1 MVWAYTQN
9 ATFNLLGY
17 TLSQVLIWNEKMI
30 ESLMQLLSD
39 PNTWIAFLTLSALEI
54 ILGIDNIIFISVI
67 ANRLPLE
74 IREKVRRFGLLF
86 ALLTR
91 ILLLLSLSWVM
102 GLTEPL
108 FAIAEKSISGR
119 DLILL
124 LGGFFLIW
132 KASKEIYIEVEVG
145 EHDDEG
151 GDTSSKSGTKSMLSL
166 FVGSVLQ
173 IGLLDIIFS
182 LDSVITAVGMVD
194 QISIMIAA
202 VLASVLIMLI
212 AAKPIGDFV
221 HRHPSIKV
229 LALSF
234 LTVVGVVL
242 IAEGMGVH
250 IPKGYVYVAMAFSL
264 SVELLNIRSREKRKK
279 QG

>member
-1 MVWAYTQN
+1 
-9 ATFNLLGY
+9 
-17 TLSQVLIWNEKMI
+17 MI
-30 ESLMQLLSD
+30 ESLLQLISD
-39 PNTWIAFLTLSALEI
+39 PNAWIAFLTLSALEI
-54 ILGIDNIIFISVI
+54 ILGIDNVIFISVI
-67 ANRLPLE
+67 ANRLPIE
-74 IREKVRRFGLLF
+74 IREKVRRFGLIF
-86 ALLTR
+86 ALVTR

-102 GLTEPL
+102 SLTNPL
-108 FAIAEKSISGR
+108 FTIADHAISGR

-132 KASKEIYIEVEVG
+132 KASKEIYIEVEEG
-145 EHDDEG
+145 AHNDETG
-151 GDTSSKSGTKSMLSL
+151 SGDHQSAAKSMTAL
-166 FVGSVLQ
+166 FIGSVLQ

-194 QISIMIAA
+194 DISIMIAA

-221 HRHPSIKV
+221 HHHPSIKV

-250 IPKGYVYVAMAFSL
+250 IPKGYVYVAMGFSL
-264 SVELLNIRSREKRKK
+264 SVELLNIRSREKKK
-279 QG
+279 KTRV

>member
-1 MVWAYTQN
+1 M
-9 ATFNLLGY
+9 
-17 TLSQVLIWNEKMI
+17 
-30 ESLMQLLSD
+30 ESLLALLSD

-74 IREKVRRFGLLF
+74 IREKVRRFGLIF
-86 ALLTR
+86 ALVTR

-102 GLTEPL
+102 ELTTPI
-108 FAIAEKSISGR
+108 FTITDHAISGR

-124 LGGFFLIW
+124 SGGFFLIW
-132 KASKEIYIEVEVG
+132 KASKEIYSEVELS
-145 EHDDEG
+145 EHDQAAANTDV
-151 GDTSSKSGTKSMLSL
+151 DASKSMFAL
-166 FVGSVLQ
+166 FIGSVLQ

-182 LDSVITAVGMVD
+182 LDSVITAVGMVKE
-194 QISIMIAA
+194 ISIMISA

-221 HRHPSIKV
+221 HHHPSIKV

-264 SVELLNIRSREKRKK
+264 SVELLNIRSREKRKRK
-279 QG
+279 N

>member
-1 MVWAYTQN
+1 M
-9 ATFNLLGY
+9 F
-17 TLSQVLIWNEKMI
+17 
-30 ESLMQLLSD
+30 ESFLQLLSD
-39 PNTWIAFLTLSALEI
+39 PNAWIAFLTLSALEI

-86 ALLTR
+86 ALVTR

-102 GLTEPL
+102 TLTEPIIS
-108 FAIAEKSISGR
+108 IANHAVSGR

-124 LGGFFLIW
+124 LGGFFLLW
-132 KASKEIYIEVEVG
+132 KASKEIYIEVELG
-145 EHDDEG
+145 ESASQSMSDG
-151 GDTSSKSGTKSMLSL
+151 SVVSKKSMASL
-166 FVGSVLQ
+166 FLASVIQ
-173 IGLLDIIFS
+173 IGILDIIFS

-194 QISIMIAA
+194 DIGVMIAA
-202 VLASVLIMLI
+202 VLVSVMIMLF
-212 AAKPIGDFV
+212 AAKSIGDFV
-221 HRHPSIKV
+221 HHHPSIKV

-250 IPKGYVYVAMAFSL
+250 IPKGYVYVAMGFSL
-264 SVELLNIRSREKRKK
+264 AVELLNIRSRGKK
-279 QG
+279 KG

>member
-1 MVWAYTQN
+1 
-9 ATFNLLGY
+9 
-17 TLSQVLIWNEKMI
+17 MI
-30 ESLMQLLSD
+30 ESFLQLISD
-39 PNTWIAFLTLSALEI
+39 PNAWIAFLTLSALEI

-67 ANRLPLE
+67 ANRLPIE

-102 GLTEPL
+102 SLTTPL
-108 FAIAEKSISGR
+108 FSITDHEISGR

-132 KASKEIYIEVEVG
+132 KASKEIYVEVEVG
-145 EHDDEG
+145 DHNGE
-151 GDTSSKSGTKSMLSL
+151 TGTGNSQNAAKSMTAL
-166 FVGSVLQ
+166 FIGSVVQ

-194 QISIMIAA
+194 EISVMIAA

-264 SVELLNIRSREKRKK
+264 SVELLNIRSREKKK
-279 QG
+279 KLKA

>member
-1 MVWAYTQN
+1 MDS
-9 ATFNLLGY
+9 LL
-17 TLSQVLIWNEKMI
+17 Q
-30 ESLMQLLSD
+30 LMSD
-39 PNTWIAFLTLSALEI
+39 PSAWVAFLTLSALEI

-74 IREKVRRFGLLF
+74 IREKVRRFGLIF
-86 ALLTR
+86 ALVTR

-102 GLTEPL
+102 GLTMSL
-108 FAIAEKSISGR
+108 FSINDHAISGR

-132 KASKEIYIEVEVG
+132 KASKEIYVEVEIG
-145 EHDDEG
+145 ENSDEQS
-151 GDTSSKSGTKSMLSL
+151 DASKANLNKSMFSL

-173 IGLLDIIFS
+173 IGILDIIFS

-194 QISIMIAA
+194 EISVMIAA
-202 VLASVLIMLI
+202 VLASVMIMLI

-242 IAEGMGVH
+242 IAEGMGLH

-264 SVELLNIRSREKRKK
+264 SVELLNIRSREKKK
-279 QG
+279 RLK

>member
-1 MVWAYTQN
+1 MDS
-9 ATFNLLGY
+9 LL
-17 TLSQVLIWNEKMI
+17 Q
-30 ESLMQLLSD
+30 LMSD
-39 PNTWIAFLTLSALEI
+39 PNAWVAFLTLSALEI

-67 ANRLPLE
+67 ANRLPVE
-74 IREKVRRFGLLF
+74 IREKVRQFGLIF
-86 ALLTR
+86 ALVTR

-102 GLTEPL
+102 SLTNPL
-108 FAIAEKSISGR
+108 FSVNNHAISGR

-132 KASKEIYIEVEVG
+132 KASKEIYVEVELN
-145 EHDDEG
+145 EDHDEQ
-151 GDTSSKSGTKSMLSL
+151 GDVNKANLNKSMFSL
-166 FVGSVLQ
+166 FVGSVVQ
-173 IGLLDIIFS
+173 IGILDIIFS

-194 QISIMIAA
+194 EISIMIAA
-202 VLASVLIMLI
+202 VLASVMIMLI

-264 SVELLNIRSREKRKK
+264 SVELLNIRSRGQKK
-279 QG
+279 K

>member
-1 MVWAYTQN
+1 MTEA
-9 ATFNLLGY
+9 ALL
-17 TLSQVLIWNEKMI
+17 
-30 ESLMQLLSD
+30 LLSD
-39 PNTWIAFLTLSALEI
+39 QNAWIAFFTLSALEI

-67 ANRLPLE
+67 ANRLPVE

-86 ALLTR
+86 ALGTR

-108 FAIAEKSISGR
+108 ITISDHPISGR

-132 KASKEIYIEVEVG
+132 KASKEIYTEVEVG
-145 EHDDEG
+145 EHDEG
-151 GDTSSKSGTKSMLSL
+151 VSTDDPHKANKSMLSL
-166 FVGSVLQ
+166 FVGSIVQ

-202 VLASVLIMLI
+202 VIASILIMLI

-221 HRHPSIKV
+221 HHHPSIKV

-250 IPKGYVYVAMAFSL
+250 IPKGYVYVAMGFSL
-264 SVELLNIRSREKRKK
+264 AVELLNIRSREKKKRKIRA
-279 QG
+279 

>member
-1 MVWAYTQN
+1 M
-9 ATFNLLGY
+9 L
-17 TLSQVLIWNEKMI
+17 
-30 ESLMQLLSD
+30 ESFLQLVSD
-39 PNTWIAFLTLSALEI
+39 PNIWIAFLTLSALEI

-67 ANRLPLE
+67 ANRLPIQ
-74 IREKVRRFGLLF
+74 IREKVRRFGLIF

-102 GLTEPL
+102 GLTSPL
-108 FAIAEKSISGR
+108 FTILDHALTGR

-124 LGGFFLIW
+124 FGGFFLIW
-132 KASKEIYIEVEVG
+132 KASKEIYVEVET
-145 EHDDEG
+145 
-151 GDTSSKSGTKSMLSL
+151 GDHSGPEEEKGAESLNKSHATLFMTSI
-166 FVGSVLQ
+166 LQ

-194 QISIMIAA
+194 EIGVMIAA
-202 VLASVLIMLI
+202 VLTSVLIMLI

-221 HRHPSIKV
+221 HNHPSIKV

-242 IAEGMGVH
+242 LAEGMGVH
-250 IPKGYVYVAMAFSL
+250 IPKGYIYVAMAFSL
-264 SVELLNIRSREKRKK
+264 FVELLNIRSRKK
-279 QG
+279 KKK

>member
-1 MVWAYTQN
+1 
-9 ATFNLLGY
+9 
-17 TLSQVLIWNEKMI
+17 MI
-30 ESLMQLLSD
+30 ESTMQLLSD
-39 PNTWIAFLTLSALEI
+39 PNAWIAFLTLSALEI

-67 ANRLPLE
+67 ANRLPAE

-86 ALLTR
+86 ALVTR

-102 GLTEPL
+102 SLTNPL
-108 FAIAEKSISGR
+108 FTIADHQISGR

-132 KASKEIYIEVEVG
+132 KASKEIYIEVEIG
-145 EHDDEG
+145 EQENEQ
-151 GDTSSKSGTKSMLSL
+151 GDSPEKDGAKSMLAL
-166 FVGSVLQ
+166 FIGSVLQ

-194 QISIMIAA
+194 QISVMIAA
-202 VLASVLIMLI
+202 VLASVMIMLI

-221 HRHPSIKV
+221 QCHPSIKV

-264 SVELLNIRSREKRKK
+264 SVELLNIRSREKKK
-279 QG
+279 

>member
-1 MVWAYTQN
+1 MIDS
-9 ATFNLLGY
+9 FLL
-17 TLSQVLIWNEKMI
+17 
-30 ESLMQLLSD
+30 LLND
-39 PNTWIAFLTLSALEI
+39 PNAWIAFFTLSALEI

-67 ANRLPLE
+67 ANRLPIE

-86 ALLTR
+86 ALFTR

-102 GLTEPL
+102 SLTNPL
-108 FAIAEKSISGR
+108 FTAFDHAISGR

-124 LGGFFLIW
+124 LGGFFLLW
-132 KASKEIYIEVEVG
+132 KASKEIYAEVEVG
-145 EHDDEG
+145 EEDET
-151 GDTSSKSGTKSMLSL
+151 DTGAGKAGSSKSMFAL
-166 FVGSVLQ
+166 FMGSVLQ

-221 HRHPSIKV
+221 HHHPSIKV

-264 SVELLNIRSREKRKK
+264 TVELLNIRSREKKK
-279 QG
+279 LKKKN

>member
-1 MVWAYTQN
+1 MES
-9 ATFNLLGY
+9 F
-17 TLSQVLIWNEKMI
+17 I
-30 ESLMQLLSD
+30 ELLSN
-39 PNTWIAFLTLSALEI
+39 PNAWIAFLTLSGLEI

-67 ANRLPLE
+67 ANRLPHE
-74 IREKVRRFGLLF
+74 IREKVRRFGLMF
-86 ALLTR
+86 ALVTR

-102 GLTEPL
+102 SLTTPL
-108 FAIAEKSISGR
+108 FSISDHGISGR

-124 LGGFFLIW
+124 LGGFFLLW
-132 KASKEIYIEVEVG
+132 KASKEIYNEVE
-145 EHDDEG
+145 DKDQ
-151 GDTSSKSGTKSMLSL
+151 GDGSKNTDSQLGNQSMFAL
-166 FVGSVLQ
+166 FIGSVLQ

-194 QISIMIAA
+194 EISIMIAA
-202 VLASVLIMLI
+202 VLASVIIMLI

-221 HRHPSIKV
+221 YRHPSIKV

-264 SVELLNIRSREKRKK
+264 SVELLNIRSREKKK
-279 QG
+279 KVVKRLGN

>member
-1 MVWAYTQN
+1 
-9 ATFNLLGY
+9 
-17 TLSQVLIWNEKMI
+17 MI
-30 ESLMQLLSD
+30 ESLLQLISD
-39 PNTWIAFLTLSALEI
+39 PNAWIAFLTLSALEI

-67 ANRLPLE
+67 ANRLPIE

-102 GLTEPL
+102 SLTTPL
-108 FAIAEKSISGR
+108 FSITDHEISGR

-132 KASKEIYIEVEVG
+132 KASKEIYVEVEVG
-145 EHDDEG
+145 DHNGETG
-151 GDTSSKSGTKSMLSL
+151 TGDNQSAAKSMTAL
-166 FVGSVLQ
+166 FIGSVVQ

-194 QISIMIAA
+194 EISVMIAA

-221 HRHPSIKV
+221 HLHPSIKV

-264 SVELLNIRSREKRKK
+264 SVELLNIRSREKKK
-279 QG
+279 KLKA

>member
-1 MVWAYTQN
+1 MD
-9 ATFNLLGY
+9 
-17 TLSQVLIWNEKMI
+17 
-30 ESLMQLLSD
+30 SLFTLLSD
-39 PNTWIAFLTLSALEI
+39 PNTWIAFFTLSALEI

-67 ANRLPLE
+67 ANRLPVE
-74 IREKVRRFGLLF
+74 IREQVRRFGLIF
-86 ALLTR
+86 ALITR

-102 GLTEPL
+102 SLTQPL
-108 FAIAEKSISGR
+108 FSITDHAISGR

-132 KASKEIYIEVEVG
+132 KASKEIYTEVEIG
-145 EHDDEG
+145 EERDEN
-151 GDTSSKSGTKSMLSL
+151 TPLSESNAKKSMWAL
-166 FVGSVLQ
+166 FIGSVLQ

-182 LDSVITAVGMVD
+182 LDSVITAIGMVD

-221 HRHPSIKV
+221 HKHPSIKV

-242 IAEGMGVH
+242 IAEGMGMH

-264 SVELLNIRSREKRKK
+264 AVELLNIRSREKKK
-279 QG
+279 RR

>member
-1 MVWAYTQN
+1 MIDS
-9 ATFNLLGY
+9 LL
-17 TLSQVLIWNEKMI
+17 
-30 ESLMQLLSD
+30 QLVSD
-39 PNTWIAFLTLSALEI
+39 PNAWIAFLTLSALEI
-54 ILGIDNIIFISVI
+54 VLGIDNIIFISVI
-67 ANRLPLE
+67 ANRLPIE
-74 IREKVRRFGLLF
+74 IREKVRRFGLIF
-86 ALLTR
+86 ALVTR

-102 GLTEPL
+102 GLTTPL
-108 FAIAEKSISGR
+108 FTLVDQSISGR

-124 LGGFFLIW
+124 LGGFFLLW
-132 KASKEIYIEVEVG
+132 KASKEIYAEVEVG
-145 EHDDEG
+145 DHGVGEG
-151 GDTSSKSGTKSMLSL
+151 SGNSSHTNQSLSAL
-166 FVGSVLQ
+166 FVGSVVQ

-194 QISIMIAA
+194 EISIMIAA

-264 SVELLNIRSREKRKK
+264 SVELLNIRSREKKK
-279 QG
+279 KPK

>member
-1 MVWAYTQN
+1 
-9 ATFNLLGY
+9 
-17 TLSQVLIWNEKMI
+17 
-30 ESLMQLLSD
+30 MQLISD
-39 PNTWIAFLTLSALEI
+39 PNAWIAFLTLSALEI

-67 ANRLPLE
+67 ANRLPIE
-74 IREKVRRFGLLF
+74 IREKVRRFGLIF
-86 ALLTR
+86 ALVTR
-91 ILLLLSLSWVM
+91 VLLLLSLSWVM
-102 GLTEPL
+102 GLTNPL
-108 FAIAEKSISGR
+108 FAISDHSISGR

-145 EHDDEG
+145 EHDVENAN
-151 GDTSSKSGTKSMLSL
+151 SANQNARKSMLSL
-166 FVGSVLQ
+166 FIGSVFQ

-194 QISIMIAA
+194 EISVMIAA
-202 VLASVLIMLI
+202 VLASVFIMLI

-221 HRHPSIKV
+221 SRHPSIKV

-264 SVELLNIRSREKRKK
+264 SVELLNIRSRQKKKRSL
-279 QG
+279 

>member
-1 MVWAYTQN
+1 M
-9 ATFNLLGY
+9 
-17 TLSQVLIWNEKMI
+17 
-30 ESLMQLLSD
+30 ESLLALISD
-39 PNTWIAFLTLSALEI
+39 PNAWIAFLTLSALEI

-74 IREKVRRFGLLF
+74 IREKVRRFGLIF
-86 ALLTR
+86 ALVTR

-102 GLTEPL
+102 SLTNPL
-108 FAIAEKSISGR
+108 FNIADHAISGR
-119 DLILL
+119 DLILI

-132 KASKEIYIEVEVG
+132 KASKEIYAEVELD
-145 EHDDEG
+145 EHGDDVDNTTG
-151 GDTSSKSGTKSMLSL
+151 PNAGKSMLAL
-166 FVGSVLQ
+166 FIGSVLQ

-182 LDSVITAVGMVD
+182 LDSVITAIGMVD
-194 QISIMIAA
+194 QIGVMIAA

-221 HRHPSIKV
+221 HHHPSIKV

-234 LTVVGVVL
+234 LIVVGVVL

-250 IPKGYVYVAMAFSL
+250 IPKGYVYVAMGFAL
-264 SVELLNIRSREKRKK
+264 LVELLNIRSREKKK
-279 QG
+279 KLVKR

>member
-1 MVWAYTQN
+1 MDS
-9 ATFNLLGY
+9 LL
-17 TLSQVLIWNEKMI
+17 Q
-30 ESLMQLLSD
+30 LMSD
-39 PNTWIAFLTLSALEI
+39 PNAWVAFLTLSALEI

-74 IREKVRRFGLLF
+74 IREKVRRFGLIF
-86 ALLTR
+86 ALVTR

-102 GLTEPL
+102 SLTNPL
-108 FAIAEKSISGR
+108 FSMNDHAISGR

-132 KASKEIYIEVEVG
+132 KASKEIYVEVEVG
-145 EHDDEG
+145 EQDLE
-151 GDTSSKSGTKSMLSL
+151 SNNAKANVNKSMFTL
-166 FVGSVLQ
+166 FAGSVLQ
-173 IGLLDIIFS
+173 IGILDIIFS

-194 QISIMIAA
+194 EIGVMIAA
-202 VLASVLIMLI
+202 VLASVFIMLI

-264 SVELLNIRSREKRKK
+264 SVELLNIRSRQKK
-279 QG
+279 KK

>member
-1 MVWAYTQN
+1 
-9 ATFNLLGY
+9 
-17 TLSQVLIWNEKMI
+17 MI
-30 ESLMQLLSD
+30 ESFLQLISD
-39 PNTWIAFLTLSALEI
+39 PNAWIAFLTLSALEI

-67 ANRLPLE
+67 ANRLPIE
-74 IREKVRRFGLLF
+74 IREKVRRFGLIF
-86 ALLTR
+86 ALVTR

-102 GLTEPL
+102 SLTNPL
-108 FAIAEKSISGR
+108 FTITDHAISGR

-132 KASKEIYIEVEVG
+132 KASKEIYVEVEVG
-145 EHDDEG
+145 DHNDVTG
-151 GDTSSKSGTKSMLSL
+151 AGDKQNAAKSMTAL
-166 FVGSVLQ
+166 FIGSVLQ

-194 QISIMIAA
+194 EISVMIAA

-212 AAKPIGDFV
+212 AAKTIGDFV
-221 HRHPSIKV
+221 QRHPSIKV

-264 SVELLNIRSREKRKK
+264 SVELLNIRSREKKK
-279 QG
+279 KPRA

>member
-1 MVWAYTQN
+1 
-9 ATFNLLGY
+9 
-17 TLSQVLIWNEKMI
+17 MI
-30 ESLMQLLSD
+30 ESILQLITD
-39 PNTWIAFLTLSALEI
+39 PNAWIAFLTLSALEI

-74 IREKVRRFGLLF
+74 IREKVRQFGLMF
-86 ALLTR
+86 ALVTR

-102 GLTEPL
+102 GLTATL
-108 FAIAEKSISGR
+108 FTISDHEISGR

-132 KASKEIYIEVEVG
+132 KASKEIYTEVEVG
-145 EHDDEG
+145 NHDDELA
-151 GDTSSKSGTKSMLSL
+151 SVSNANSKKTMFSL
-166 FVGSVLQ
+166 FIGSIVQ

-194 QISIMIAA
+194 EISVMIAA
-202 VLASVLIMLI
+202 VLASVLIMLV

-264 SVELLNIRSREKRKK
+264 SVELLNIRSREKKK
-279 QG
+279 R

>member
-1 MVWAYTQN
+1 
-9 ATFNLLGY
+9 
-17 TLSQVLIWNEKMI
+17 
-30 ESLMQLLSD
+30 
-39 PNTWIAFLTLSALEI
+39 
-54 ILGIDNIIFISVI
+54 
-67 ANRLPLE
+67 
-74 IREKVRRFGLLF
+74 
-86 ALLTR
+86 
-91 ILLLLSLSWVM
+91 M

-108 FAIAEKSISGR
+108 ITISDKAISGR

-132 KASKEIYIEVEVG
+132 KASKEIYTEVEVG
-145 EHDDEG
+145 EHEAV
-151 GDTSSKSGTKSMLSL
+151 SSHQSHQANQSMMSL
-166 FVGSVLQ
+166 FVGSILQ
-173 IGLLDIIFS
+173 IGVLDIIFS

-202 VLASVLIMLI
+202 VITSIVIMLI

-242 IAEGMGVH
+242 IAEGMGLH
-250 IPKGYVYVAMAFSL
+250 IPKGYVYVAMGFSL
-264 SVELLNIRSREKRKK
+264 AVELLNIRSREKKK
-279 QG
+279 SSSRA

>member
-1 MVWAYTQN
+1 MYLDTLYLK
-9 ATFNLLGY
+9 TLLAK
-17 TLSQVLIWNEKMI
+17 QIMI
-30 ESLMQLLSD
+30 ESFMQLISD
-39 PNTWIAFLTLSALEI
+39 PNAWIAFLTLSALEI

-67 ANRLPLE
+67 ANRLPVE
-74 IREKVRRFGLLF
+74 IREKVRRFGLIF
-86 ALLTR
+86 ALVTR

-102 GLTEPL
+102 GLTAPL
-108 FAIAEKSISGR
+108 FIILEHPISGR

-132 KASKEIYIEVEVG
+132 KASKEIYVEVEVG
-145 EHDDEG
+145 NHGEETGAFTEKDRA
-151 GDTSSKSGTKSMLSL
+151 KSMFVL
-166 FVGSVLQ
+166 FIGSVLQ

-202 VLASVLIMLI
+202 VLASVCIMLI

-221 HRHPSIKV
+221 QRHPSIKV

-242 IAEGMGVH
+242 IAEGMGLH

-264 SVELLNIRSREKRKK
+264 TVELLNIRSREKKK
-279 QG
+279 RST

>member
-1 MVWAYTQN
+1 
-9 ATFNLLGY
+9 
-17 TLSQVLIWNEKMI
+17 
-30 ESLMQLLSD
+30 MQLISD
-39 PNTWIAFLTLSALEI
+39 PNAWIAFLTLSALEI

-67 ANRLPLE
+67 ANRLPVE
-74 IREKVRRFGLLF
+74 IREKVRRFGLIF
-86 ALLTR
+86 ALVTR

-102 GLTEPL
+102 SLTNPIFNVL
-108 FAIAEKSISGR
+108 DRDISGR

-132 KASKEIYIEVEVG
+132 KASKEIYVEVEVG
-145 EHDDEG
+145 EHEEL
-151 GDTSSKSGTKSMLSL
+151 GDSQDKKAAKSMLSL
-166 FVGSVLQ
+166 FIGSVLQ

-194 QISIMIAA
+194 QIGVMIAA
-202 VLASVLIMLI
+202 VLTSVFIMLI

-264 SVELLNIRSREKRKK
+264 SVELLNIRSREKKK
-279 QG
+279 RSR